1 LAKKWVNSLPKTHRR
16 IPMNNDKAITERV
29 QQQIIRFGKRIS
41 KGLNKSRRKFVN
53 QMIFGIQASRD
64 IKLSN
69 VCRSLNEDI
78 KLIKTEQRLSRQI
91 SKEDLT
97 EHINKAILKEGY
109 KKITK
114 DIVLAWD
121 LSDIQKP
128 FAKKMDNLA
137 KVWDGSEGEI
147 GQGYW
152 INSVIAADVDKERL
166 IPLYNELFSQKAK
179 DFGSENQ
186 QIFRAL
192 RVVNKEL
199 KGKGIWAMDRGA
211 DREEIVEE
219 LSALKARFVIRA
231 RGDRKVKTRLGNWL
245 SIREIACRVK
255 TEEKYK
261 VSIDKEGCKEDK
273 DVRLGVRRHLEVEGH
288 EMSLVVVR
296 GFGKNPLMLMTN
308 VEKEPEEILDIYLT
322 RWKCEESFRFLK
334 HEYHLEDVRVRSYV
348 GLRNTVVIMQA
359 VFYFLSV
366 YLHRSLRVNI
376 LLEKIL
382 EKAKRFFEVPVFK
395 HYAIADGIYRLLF
408 NKKWV
413 EEKDW
418 EPIENGKQFLLGF

>member
-1 LAKKWVNSLPKTHRR
+1 
-16 IPMNNDKAITERV
+16 MNNDKAITERV

>member
-1 LAKKWVNSLPKTHRR
+1 
-16 IPMNNDKAITERV
+16 MNNDKAITERV
-29 QQQIIRFGKRIS
+29 QQQIIRFGKKIS
-41 KGLNKSRRKFVN
+41 KGLKKSRRKFVN

-69 VCRSLNEDI
+69 VCRSLNEEI
-78 KLIKTEQRLSRQI
+78 RLIKTEQRLSRQI

-97 EHINKAILKEGY
+97 EHMNKAILREGY
-109 KKITK
+109 RKITK

-128 FAKKMDNLA
+128 FAKKMDHLA
-137 KVWDGSEGEI
+137 KVWDGSEGEV

-152 INSVIAADVDKERL
+152 INSVIAADVNKEQL

-186 QIFRAL
+186 QIFKAL
-192 RVVNKEL
+192 RAVNEEL

-219 LSALKARFVIRA
+219 LRALKARFVIRA

-273 DVRLGVRRHLEVEGH
+273 EVRLGARHHLEVEGQ

-348 GLRNTVVIMQA
+348 GLRNTIAIMHS

-366 YLHRSLRVNI
+366 YLHRGLRVNI
-376 LLEKIL
+376 LLQKIL

-413 EEKDW
+413 AEKDW
-418 EPIENGKQFLLGF
+418 KPAENNRQLLLGF

>member
-1 LAKKWVNSLPKTHRR
+1 
-16 IPMNNDKAITERV
+16 MNNDKAITERV
-29 QQQIIRFGKRIS
+29 QEQIIRFGKKVS
-41 KGLNKSRRKFVN
+41 KGLKKSRRKFIS

-69 VCRSLNEDI
+69 VCRSLNEEI

-97 EHINKAILKEGY
+97 GHINKVILKEGY
-109 KKITK
+109 RKITK

-137 KVWDGSEGEI
+137 KVWDGSEGEV

-152 INSVIAADVDKERL
+152 INSVVAADVNKEQL
-166 IPLYNELFSQKAK
+166 LPLYNELFSQKAK
-179 DFGSENQ
+179 DFESENE
-186 QIFRAL
+186 QIFKAL
-192 RVVNKEL
+192 RAVNEEL

-211 DREEIVEE
+211 DRKEIVEE

-231 RGDRKVKTRLGNWL
+231 RGDRKVRTRLGNWL

-255 TEEKYK
+255 TEGVYK
-261 VSIDKEGCKEDK
+261 LSIDKEGFKEDRE
-273 DVRLGVRRHLEVEGH
+273 VRVGVRHHLEIEGH
-288 EMSLVVVR
+288 ETSLVVVR
-296 GFGKNPLMLMTN
+296 GFGKNPLMMMTN

-334 HEYHLEDVRVRSYV
+334 HEYHLEDVRVRSYI
-348 GLRNTVVIMQA
+348 GLRNTVAIMQA

-366 YLHRSLRVNI
+366 YLHRGLRVNI

-413 EEKDW
+413 GEKDW
-418 EPIENGKQFLLGF
+418 ESSENSRQLLLKF

>member
-1 LAKKWVNSLPKTHRR
+1 
-16 IPMNNDKAITERV
+16 MNNDKAITERV
-29 QQQIIRFGKRIS
+29 QQQLIRFGRKIS
-41 KGLNKSRRKFVN
+41 KGLRKSRKKFIN

-69 VCRSLNEDI
+69 VCRSLNEEI

-91 SKEDLT
+91 SREDLT
-97 EHINKAILKEGY
+97 EHINKAILKEGCR
-109 KKITK
+109 KITK

-137 KVWDGSEGEI
+137 KVWDGSQGEV

-152 INSVIAADVDKERL
+152 INSVIAADVNKEQL

-186 QIFRAL
+186 QIFKAL
-192 RVVNKEL
+192 RVVNEEL

-211 DREEIVEE
+211 DRKEIVEE
-219 LSALKARFVIRA
+219 LSVLKARFVIRA

-261 VSIDKEGCKEDK
+261 VSIDKEGFKEDK
-273 DVRLGVRRHLEVEGH
+273 EVRLGVRHHLEIEGH

-296 GFGKNPLMLMTN
+296 GFGKNPLMMMTN

-348 GLRNTVVIMQA
+348 GLRNTVAIMQA

-366 YLHRSLRVNI
+366 YLCRGIRVSI

-395 HYAIADGIYRLLF
+395 HYAVADGIYRLLF

-413 EEKDW
+413 GEKDW
-418 EPIENGKQFLLGF
+418 KPIENSMQLLLEF

>member
-1 LAKKWVNSLPKTHRR
+1 
-16 IPMNNDKAITERV
+16 MNNDKAITERV
-29 QQQIIRFGKRIS
+29 QHQIIRFGKRIS
-41 KGLNKSRRKFVN
+41 RGLKKSRRKFVN

-69 VCRSLNEDI
+69 VCRGLNEEI

-91 SKEDLT
+91 SREDLT
-97 EHINKAILKEGY
+97 EHINKAIIKEGY
-109 KKITK
+109 RKITK

-137 KVWDGSEGEI
+137 KVWDGSEGEV

-152 INSVIAADVDKERL
+152 INSVIAADVNKEQL

-186 QIFRAL
+186 QIFKAL
-192 RVVNKEL
+192 QVVNKEL

-273 DVRLGVRRHLEVEGH
+273 EVRLGVRHHIEVEGH
-288 EMSLVVVR
+288 KMSLVVVR

-308 VEKEPEEILDIYLT
+308 VEKDPEEILDIYLT

-334 HEYHLEDVRVRSYV
+334 HEYHLEDVRVRSYI
-348 GLRNTVVIMQA
+348 GLRNTVAIIHA

-366 YLHRSLRVNI
+366 YLHRGLRVNI

-395 HYAIADGIYRLLF
+395 HYAIADGIY
-408 NKKWV
+408 
-413 EEKDW
+413 
-418 EPIENGKQFLLGF
+418 

>member
-1 LAKKWVNSLPKTHRR
+1 MVKKWVKSLPKTHRR
-16 IPMNNDKAITERV
+16 IPMNNDKSITERV
-29 QQQIIRFGKRIS
+29 QQQIIRYGRKIS
-41 KGLNKSRRKFVN
+41 KGLKKSRRKFVS

-69 VCRSLNEDI
+69 VCRSLNEEI

-109 KKITK
+109 RKITK

-137 KVWDGSEGEI
+137 KVWDGSEGEV

-152 INSVIAADVDKERL
+152 INSVIAADVNKEQL

-186 QIFRAL
+186 QIFKAL
-192 RVVNKEL
+192 RVVNEEL

-211 DREEIVEE
+211 DRKEIVDE
-219 LSALKARFVIRA
+219 LSALKARFVIRV

-245 SIREIACRVK
+245 SIREIASRVK
-255 TEEKYK
+255 MEEKYK

-273 DVRLGVRRHLEVEGH
+273 EVQLGVRHHLEIEGH

-296 GFGKNPLMLMTN
+296 GFGKNPLMMMTN

-334 HEYHLEDVRVRSYV
+334 HEYHLEDVRVRSYT
-348 GLRNTVVIMQA
+348 GLRNTVAIMQA

-366 YLHRSLRVNI
+366 YLHRGIRVNI

-413 EEKDW
+413 GEKDW
-418 EPIENGKQFLLGF
+418 EPVENSRQLLLGF